1 MAANSQPIAVIARLL
16 DLTERRV
23 QQLARDGVIPKAER
37 GQYDLVAAV
46 RGYIRYLREQAARAQ
61 TGQLDI
67 GGERTRLV
75 RAKADLAEMDAACRR
90 EELLGAEQVE
100 QAWIAVLARVRS
112 RLLVLPDRLAPRL
125 QEETSIAAKRG
136 LIREALAE
144 ALAELAALPV
154 VAAADPAGP
163 PTAGDDG
170 KPGAGD
176 PGAAAGADDQ

>member
-61 TGQLDI
+61 AGTLDI
-67 GGERTRLV
+67 GSERTRLV

-100 QAWIAVLARVRS
+100 QAWTAALARVRS
-112 RLLVLPDRLAPRL
+112 RLLVLPDRLAPQL
-125 QEETSIAAKRG
+125 QEEIGIAAARG
-136 LIREALAE
+136 IIRQALAE
-144 ALAELAALPV
+144 ALTELATLPV
-154 VAAADPAGP
+154 VTSAGAGGPAAA
-163 PTAGDDG
+163 GDGDA
-170 KPGAGD
+170 PSALD